1 MFAINQNVGAYHFGH
16 LVLEP
21 PFVNVIDVKLFN
33 LFKIIKRP
41 FGYFCAQASDD
52 HTFADVLATGLNVII
67 ICLWIVH
74 V

>member
-1 MFAINQNVGAYHFGH
+1 VFAINQNVGAYHFGD

-52 HTFADVLATGLNVII
+52 HTFADVLATGLFCSII
-67 ICLWIVH
+67 
-74 V
+74 